1 MTDNNAIT
9 NLADARTLKR
19 LGWPLNTPI
28 IHQDVTA
35 LPHDRG

>member
-1 MTDNNAIT
+1 MTHNNAIT

-28 IHQDVTA
+28 TH
-35 LPHDRG
+35 